1 MEPSSPNGTFRC
13 QESVTTMYYRRTKTI
28 AIGSALILG
37 LGALT
42 LIPAD
47 PARVAPGEIQ
57 SVTSAETVAAIDA
70 MLGAGEATAAP
81 TSEPE
86 IESGIRPALGN
97 ASIQPAA
104 LQTEISEPPPVIDPS
119 LRADAIG
126 SKAVN
131 LRAGPGT
138 NSTTVTVLQP
148 GQPVHAGAIEN
159 GWAQVT
165 LDDGTTGWVYSRYLA
180 SVAATLPAEEP
191 KSVETVAEDSPTERA
206 VLSGGDGSLKGR
218 TARIEARLAVRS
230 EPDGDMLFRTEPGER
245 VRILGTRGDW
255 LKIRTAD
262 GTTGW
267 IQRAG

>member
-1 MEPSSPNGTFRC
+1 
-13 QESVTTMYYRRTKTI
+13 MYYRRTKTI
-28 AIGSALILG
+28 AIGSALLLG

-42 LIPAD
+42 LIPAG
-47 PARVAPGEIQ
+47 PARVAAPEIN
-57 SVTSAETVAAIDA
+57 SLTSTETVATIDA
-70 MLGAGEATAAP
+70 MLGAGQSTAAP
-81 TSEPE
+81 PLETEA
-86 IESGIRPALGN
+86 ESGIRPAFDD

-104 LQTEISEPPPVIDPS
+104 LQTAISEPPPVIDPS
-119 LRADAIG
+119 LRPDSIG

-131 LRAGPGT
+131 LRTGP
-138 NSTTVTVLQP
+138 STDTATVTVLQP
-148 GQPVHAGAIEN
+148 GQAVHAGTVEN

-180 SVAATLPAEEP
+180 SVAATLPAEAPKPEP
-191 KSVETVAEDSPTERA
+191 VRTTAAADTEPTERA
-206 VLSGGDGSLKGR
+206 VVSGGTGNLKGR
-218 TARIEARLAVRS
+218 TARIEARLAVHS
-230 EPDGDMLFRTEPGER
+230 APNGATLFRTEPGER

>member
-1 MEPSSPNGTFRC
+1 
-13 QESVTTMYYRRTKTI
+13 MYYRRTKTI
-28 AIGSALILG
+28 AIGSALLLG

-47 PARVAPGEIQ
+47 PARVTPADIH
-57 SVTSAETVAAIDA
+57 SVTSTETVATIDA
-70 MLGAGEATAAP
+70 MLGAGEAVAAP
-81 TSEPE
+81 LPDGE
-86 IESGIRPALGN
+86 IESGIRPALDDAG
-97 ASIQPAA
+97 IQPAA
-104 LQTEISEPPPVIDPS
+104 LHTEVSEPPPLIDPS

-131 LRAGPGT
+131 LRTGPGT
-138 NSTTVTVLQP
+138 NSATVAVLQP
-148 GQPVHAGAIEN
+148 GQAVHTGPTDN
-159 GWAQVT
+159 GWAQIT

-180 SVAATLPAEEP
+180 SVAATLPEQEP
-191 KSVETVAEDSPTERA
+191 EPAQTVADTTEKA
-206 VLSGGDGSLKGR
+206 VVSGGNGSLKGR
-218 TARIEARLAVRS
+218 TARIESRLAVRS
-230 EPDGDMLFRTEPGER
+230 EPDGDTLFRTEPGER

>member
-1 MEPSSPNGTFRC
+1 
-13 QESVTTMYYRRTKTI
+13 MYYRRTKTI
-28 AIGSALILG
+28 AIGSALLLG

-47 PARVAPGEIQ
+47 PARVAAPEIK
-57 SVTSAETVAAIDA
+57 SVTSAETVATIDA
-70 MLGAGEATAAP
+70 MLGAGQATAA
-81 TSEPE
+81 SAPE
-86 IESGIRPALGN
+86 LAPAAELESGIR
-97 ASIQPAA
+97 
-104 LQTEISEPPPVIDPS
+104 PVIDPS
-119 LRADAIG
+119 LRADSIA

-131 LRAGPGT
+131 LRAGP
-138 NSTTVTVLQP
+138 STDTATLTVLQP
-148 GQPVHAGAIEN
+148 GQAVHAGTIDN

-191 KSVETVAEDSPTERA
+191 KTEPVRTTAAVDSEPTERA
-206 VLSGGDGSLKGR
+206 VVSGGDGNLKGR

-230 EPDGDMLFRTEPGER
+230 APNGATLFRTEPGER
-245 VRILGTRGDW
+245 VRILGARGDW

>member
-1 MEPSSPNGTFRC
+1 
-13 QESVTTMYYRRTKTI
+13 MYYRRTKTI
-28 AIGSALILG
+28 AIGSALLLG

-47 PARVAPGEIQ
+47 PARVAAPEIK
-57 SVTSAETVAAIDA
+57 SVTSAETVATIDA
-70 MLGAGEATAAP
+70 MLAASQAP
-81 TSEPE
+81 VAPAQETEPE
-86 IESGIRPALGN
+86 AAVESGIRPAFDE
-97 ASIQPAA
+97 ASVQPAA

-119 LRADAIG
+119 LRPDAIG

-131 LRAGPGT
+131 LRAGP
-138 NSTTVTVLQP
+138 STDTATLTVLQP
-148 GQPVHAGAIEN
+148 GQAVHAGTIDN

-191 KSVETVAEDSPTERA
+191 KPEPVRTTAAVDPEPTERA
-206 VLSGGDGSLKGR
+206 VVSGANGNLKGR
-218 TARIEARLAVRS
+218 TARVEARLAVRS
-230 EPDGDMLFRTEPGER
+230 APNGNTLFRTEPGER

-255 LKIRTAD
+255 LKIQTAD